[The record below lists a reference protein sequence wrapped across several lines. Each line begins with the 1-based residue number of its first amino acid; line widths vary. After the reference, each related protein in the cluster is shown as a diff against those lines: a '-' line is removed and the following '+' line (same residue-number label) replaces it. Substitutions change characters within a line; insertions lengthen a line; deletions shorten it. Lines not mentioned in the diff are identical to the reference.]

1 MIPIHLKYQIESLE
15 GRLQALDPGRTKIA
29 LFDLDNTLLVGDIGE
44 AVFARLLADG
54 APLKYTWEEYQS
66 FLRCDVTAAYRLV
79 VESMAGLTVR
89 EVEEATVKVM
99 KQSAP
104 FIEAGSVRIPVPK
117 QHPGMKKLLS
127 LLQKLRYK
135 IYIISA
141 SNQISVRIVAEEFFG
156 ISPECSFGIETKT
169 ANKLLSATLVKP
181 FPISAGKVDVYH
193 KYVGI
198 LRPVVTA
205 TDSLIDTP
213 MLGLTDPIGLSLW
226 VGKNRSEYKALKE
239 RIRQPQRFCF
249 VLRPRS
255 YSLRKSVRT
264 FGEQR
269 SREVAPSTVFV
280 EM

>member
-1 MIPIHLKYQIESLE
+1 MIPIHLKYQIEALE
-15 GRLQALDPGRTKIA
+15 GRLKALNQERTKIA

-44 AVFARLLADG
+44 AVFACLLADG
-54 APLKYTWEEYQS
+54 APLKCTWEEYQS
-66 FLRCDVTAAYRLV
+66 FLRCDVTAAYRLL
-79 VESMAGLTVR
+79 VESMAGLAVR

-99 KQSAP
+99 KQPAP
-104 FIEAGSVRIPVPK
+104 LIEAGTARVAVPK
-117 QHPGMKKLLS
+117 PHPGMKKLVL

-135 IYIISA
+135 IYVISA
-141 SNQISVRIVAEEFFG
+141 SNQISVRIAAEEFFG
-156 ISPECSFGIETKT
+156 IPPECSFGIESKI
-169 ANKLLSATLVKP
+169 ANKFVSATLVKP

-198 LRPVVTA
+198 LRPLVTA
-205 TDSLIDTP
+205 TDSLVDAP

-226 VGKNRSEYKALKE
+226 VGKNRSEFKNMKE
-239 RIRQPQRFCF
+239 RIRQLQRFCF
-249 VLRPRS
+249 VQRPRG
-255 YSLRKSVRT
+255 YSLRKRVRT

>member
-1 MIPIHLKYQIESLE
+1 MIPVHLKYQIEALE
-15 GRLQALDPGRTKIA
+15 SRLKAPGPDRLKIA

-44 AVFARLLADG
+44 AVFACLLAG
-54 APLKYTWEEYQS
+54 AAPLKCTWEEYQS

-79 VESMAGLTVR
+79 VESMAGLSVR
-89 EVEEATVKVM
+89 EVEEATVKVL
-99 KQSAP
+99 KHPAP
-104 FIEAGSVRIPVPK
+104 FIEAGNAHVPVPRP
-117 QHPGMKKLLS
+117 HPGMRKLVL

-135 IYIISA
+135 VYVISA
-141 SNQISVRIVAEEFFG
+141 SNQISVRITAEEFFG
-156 ISPECSFGIETKT
+156 IPPENSFGIETKT
-169 ANKLLSATLVKP
+169 ASKLLSATLVKP

-193 KYVGI
+193 KYVSTVSPLI
-198 LRPVVTA
+198 TA
-205 TDSLIDTP
+205 TDSLIDAP

-226 VGKNRSEYKALKE
+226 VGKNRSEFKAVKE

-249 VLRPRS
+249 VQRPRS